1 MSGIVRTRDA
11 AQRLGVSTRQV
22 RKLVAAGVIKE
33 AARGVLDATS
43 VDRYAAI
50 DRTGTKAWAPETAW
64 AAVALL
70 AGLDAPWLGRD
81 QTARLRRRLRDVTP
95 EQLVERTRD
104 RATVTR
110 YSAHRS
116 VLPRISA
123 QLARPRREALG
134 LAATID
140 DSADGYLAAASLDR
154 IVRANALKE
163 DPDGNLTLRTTAVG
177 IDVIADLVATDALA
191 ALDLAASLD
200 TRERH
205 AALTH
210 LRDALQRWR
219 S

>member
-1 MSGIVRTRDA
+1 MSTADA
-11 AQRLGVSTRQV
+11 AQRLGLSTRQV
-22 RKLVAAGVIKE
+22 RKLVVAGTIKE

-50 DRTGTKAWAPETAW
+50 ERTGTQAWAPETAW

-70 AGLDAPWLGRD
+70 AALDAPWLGRD
-81 QTARLRRRLRDVTP
+81 QTARLRRRLRDLTP

-116 VLPRISA
+116 VLPRIGA
-123 QLARPRREALG
+123 QLARPPREALG
-134 LAATID
+134 LAATMD
-140 DSADGYLAAASLDR
+140 DSIDGYLAAAFLDQ

-163 DPDGNLTLRTTAVG
+163 DPDGNLTLRTTAL
-177 IDVIADLVATDALA
+177 DVDAITTLAATDVLA

-205 AALTH
+205 AALTY
-210 LRDALQRWR
+210 LQDVLDRQR